1 MALTEKE
8 ARRRLASALAAVAP
22 DLTLDA
28 AAVQWVAS
36 PYPGFEYGLRLGQA
50 NALLFM
56 SVADIDGEDGEQRL
70 RARLLEARRYL
81 EGFPLSR
88 VGR

>member
-36 PYPGFEYGLRLGQA
+36 PYPGFEYGL
-50 NALLFM
+50 
-56 SVADIDGEDGEQRL
+56 
-70 RARLLEARRYL
+70 
-81 EGFPLSR
+81 
-88 VGR
+88 